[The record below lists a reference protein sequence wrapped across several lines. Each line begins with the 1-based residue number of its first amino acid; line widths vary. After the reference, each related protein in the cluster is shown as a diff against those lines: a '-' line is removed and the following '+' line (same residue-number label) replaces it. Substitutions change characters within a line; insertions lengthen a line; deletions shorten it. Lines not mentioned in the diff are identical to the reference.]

1 MAPIPPHCATLR
13 SELDTLADLSTLV
26 GKFLSDDKRK
36 NAGMCCYEDKNFMLF
51 GVLPVNR
58 HHCRCCQHSICDN
71 HTKYVK
77 FIPKAG
83 SKTYESY
90 KIVDDKSESQCVKLC
105 TECVNILDEFSKKNV
120 KDDNAQVNSTA
131 APIVKVAEKEVV
143 VDTPV
148 TENVN
153 STIPV
158 EADKVAEKEVVVDTP
173 VTETVNT
180 NDVPV
185 EAEKVAEKEV
195 VVDTPVT
202 ETVNTTEPVV
212 AVDEEEVTSGAIT
225 EETTDTNVSTDTR
238 NSDGAKKKRNKN
250 KNKKN

>member
-1 MAPIPPHCATLR
+1 MTPIPTHCATLR

-36 NAGMCCYEDKNFMLF
+36 NAGMCCYQDKNFMLF
-51 GVLPVNR
+51 GILPVNR

-77 FIPKAG
+77 FIPKAD
-83 SKTYESY
+83 SKNYESY
-90 KIVDDKSESQCVKLC
+90 KIVDDKDSQCVKLC

-158 EADKVAEKEVVVDTP
+158 D
-173 VTETVNT
+173 
-180 NDVPV
+180 
-185 EAEKVAEKEV
+185 AEKVAEKEV
-195 VVDTPVT
+195 VVDAPVT

-212 AVDEEEVTSGAIT
+212 AVDEEEVTSGLRSTT